1 MAPAKKSKRKGKA
14 KPARSAKK
22 TKAKAAKKT
31 AKKAVKKTAKKPA
44 VRSKGKLLGMKH
56 KASAKVTSGSYRVGG
71 VSIRAPRGP
80 RFDEI
85 LTKEA
90 LGFVAELHKKFE
102 KRRADLMDARL
113 KRQSRFD
120 KGELPDFLNETRK
133 IRESDWKIG
142 KLPKDL
148 LDRRVEITGPVD
160 RKMVVNALNSGAEVF
175 MADFEDACSPSW
187 QNLIE
192 GQINLKDRW
201 EGKID
206 FTDPQTKKEYKLGAK
221 LATLVVRP
229 RGWHLVEDHVT
240 VGGKPVSGALFDF
253 ALYLFHCAK
262 KARDAGSG
270 PYFYLPKI
278 EGHQEAK
285 LWNDVFVFAQRKLRM
300 PKGTIKATVLIETL
314 PAAFE
319 MDEILYELRDHICG
333 LNCGRWDYIFSFIK
347 RLGKNKRF
355 LTPDR
360 GVMTMD
366 RAFLRAYSLL
376 LIRTCHRRGAF
387 AMGGMAAQIPVKGD
401 AVKNEAAFTKVRQD
415 KEREAGDGH
424 DGTWVAH
431 PDLVPIASE
440 VFNRLMKTPNQL
452 DKLRRDVQVTRDQML
467 EMHSGERTE
476 DGLRQNIRVGIQYIE
491 AWLRGRGAVPLYHLM
506 EDAATAE
513 ISRAQVWQW
522 LYHRAKLADGR
533 EVTSELFDAVLK
545 DEMAKVR
552 DAIGH
557 QAYDAGRFREA
568 IDLFREMSL
577 AHDFAEFL
585 TIPAY
590 KLITTTKPSNANS
603 CDV

>member
-14 KPARSAKK
+14 KPARAVAKK
-22 TKAKAAKKT
+22 TKKT
-31 AKKAVKKTAKKPA
+31 AARQKSRGKLIGNKQPKAV
-44 VRSKGKLLGMKH
+44 S
-56 KASAKVTSGSYRVGG
+56 KVTKGSYRIGG
-71 VSIRAPRGP
+71 ASIHAVRGP

-90 LGFVAELHKKFE
+90 LGFVAELHKRFE
-102 KRRADLMDARL
+102 KKRAELMARRTAR
-113 KRQSRFD
+113 QARFD
-120 KGELPDFLNETRK
+120 KGELPDFLAETRK
-133 IRESDWKIG
+133 IRESDWKVG

-187 QNLIE
+187 DNLIE

-201 EGKID
+201 DGKID
-206 FTDPQTKKEYKLGAK
+206 FTDPVTGKEYKLGQK
-221 LATLVVRP
+221 VATLVVRP
-229 RGWHLVEDHVT
+229 RGWHLMEEHVT

-253 ALYLFHCAK
+253 GLYLFHCAQ
-262 KARDAGSG
+262 KARAAGSG

-278 EGHQEAK
+278 ESHQEAK
-285 LWNDVFVFAQRKLRM
+285 LWNDVFVFAQRKLKM

-319 MDEILYELRDHICG
+319 MDEILYELRDHIAG

-387 AMGGMAAQIPVKGD
+387 AMGGMAAQIPVRGD

-431 PDLVPIASE
+431 PDLVPVASE
-440 VFNRLMKTPNQL
+440 VFNRLMRTPNQL
-452 DKLRRDVQVTRDQML
+452 DKLRRDVQVTRDQLL
-467 EMHSGERTE
+467 EMHAGERTE
-476 DGLRQNIRVGIQYIE
+476 EGLRQNIRVGIQYIE
-491 AWLRGRGAVPLYHLM
+491 AWLRGRGAVPLYNLM

-522 LYHRAKLADGR
+522 LYHRARLADGR
-533 EVTSELFDAVLK
+533 EVTQELFENVLR

-552 DAIGH
+552 EAVGPSN
-557 QAYDAGRFREA
+557 YDKGRFPEA
-568 IDLFREMSL
+568 IDLFRDMSL

-585 TIPAY
+585 TLPAY
-590 KLITTTKPSNANS
+590 KLITSTRPSNANS
-603 CDV
+603 CDVA

>member
-1 MAPAKKSKRKGKA
+1 MASAKKSKRKAKKKA
-14 KPARSAKK
+14 AGPKK
-22 TKAKAAKKT
+22 TKARTAGKPAKKVVKKAAKK
-31 AKKAVKKTAKKPA
+31 APA
-44 VRSKGKLLGMKH
+44 KGKLLGKKH
-56 KASAKVTSGSYRVGG
+56 ASSPKVTSGVYRVGG
-71 VSIRAPRGP
+71 VSIRAARGP

-102 KRRADLMDARL
+102 KKRAELIDART

-133 IRESDWKIG
+133 VRESDWKIG

-148 LDRRVEITGPVD
+148 IDRRVEITGPVD

-201 EGKID
+201 DGKID
-206 FTDPQTKKEYKLGAK
+206 FTDSQTGKEYKLKQK

-229 RGWHLVEDHVT
+229 RGWHLTEDHVT

-253 ALYLFHCAK
+253 ALYFFHCAQK
-262 KARDAGSG
+262 SRAAGSG

-278 EGHQEAK
+278 ENHQEAK
-285 LWNDVFVFAQRKLRM
+285 LWNDVFVYAERKMKM

-319 MDEILYELRDHICG
+319 MDEILYELRDHIAG

-387 AMGGMAAQIPVKGD
+387 AMGGMAAQIPVRGD

-431 PDLVPIASE
+431 PDLVPVASE

-491 AWLRGRGAVPLYHLM
+491 AWLRGRGAVPLYNLM

-533 EVTSELFDAVLK
+533 EVTQELFESVLK
-545 DEMAKVR
+545 DEMARVR
-552 DAIGH
+552 EAIGP
-557 QAYDAGRFREA
+557 AVYDKGRFQEA

-577 AHDFAEFL
+577 AHEFAEFL

-590 KLITTTKPSNANS
+590 KLITAA
-603 CDV
+603 

>member
-14 KPARSAKK
+14 KPARAKKK
-22 TKAKAAKKT
+22 TKAKAAKKP
-31 AKKAVKKTAKKPA
+31 AKKSPARSNRKPA
-44 VRSKGKLLGMKH
+44 A
-56 KASAKVTSGSYRVGG
+56 KAAGGVFRVGG
-71 VSIRAPRGP
+71 ASIRGSRGP

-90 LGFVAELHKKFE
+90 LAFVAELHKKFE
-102 KRRADLMDARL
+102 KRRTDLMDARM

-133 IRESDWKIG
+133 IRESDWKVG

-148 LDRRVEITGPVD
+148 HDRRVEITGPVD

-187 QNLIE
+187 DNLIE

-201 EGKID
+201 DGKID
-206 FTDPQTKKEYKLGAK
+206 FTDPVTRKEYKLGQR

-229 RGWHLVEDHVT
+229 RGWHLTEDHVT

-253 ALYLFHCAK
+253 ALYFFHNA
-262 KARDAGSG
+262 ARARAAGSG

-278 EGHQEAK
+278 ESHQEAK
-285 LWNDVFVFAQRKLRM
+285 LWNDVFVFAQRKLKM

-319 MDEILYELRDHICG
+319 MDEILYELREHIAG

-387 AMGGMAAQIPVKGD
+387 AMGGMAAQIPVRGD

-431 PDLVPIASE
+431 PDLVPVASE

-467 EMHSGERTE
+467 EMHNGERTE

-533 EVTSELFDAVLK
+533 EVTQELFESVLK
-545 DEMAKVR
+545 DEMSKVR

-557 QAYDAGRFREA
+557 SAYDSGRFQEA

-577 AHDFAEFL
+577 AHEFAEFL

-590 KLITTTKPSNANS
+590 KLITKA
-603 CDV
+603 

>member
-14 KPARSAKK
+14 KPARAAAKK
-22 TKAKAAKKT
+22 TKKT
-31 AKKAVKKTAKKPA
+31 AARQKSRGKLVGKDRPKAV
-44 VRSKGKLLGMKH
+44 S
-56 KASAKVTSGSYRVGG
+56 KVTKGSYRIGG
-71 VSIRAPRGP
+71 ASIHAARGP

-90 LGFVAELHKKFE
+90 LGFVAELHKRFE
-102 KRRADLMDARL
+102 KKRAELMSRRAT
-113 KRQSRFD
+113 RQARFD
-120 KGELPDFLNETRK
+120 KGELPDFLAETRK
-133 IRESDWKIG
+133 IRESDWKVG

-160 RKMVVNALNSGAEVF
+160 RKMVVNALNSSAEVF

-187 QNLIE
+187 DNLIE

-201 EGKID
+201 DNKID
-206 FTDPQTKKEYKLGAK
+206 FTDPVTGKEYKLGQK
-221 LATLVVRP
+221 VATLVVRP
-229 RGWHLVEDHVT
+229 RGWHLLEEHVT

-253 ALYLFHCAK
+253 GLYLFHCAQ
-262 KARDAGSG
+262 KARAAGSG

-278 EGHQEAK
+278 ESHQEAK
-285 LWNDVFVFAQRKLRM
+285 LWNDVFVFAQRKLKM

-319 MDEILYELRDHICG
+319 MDEILYELRDHIAG

-387 AMGGMAAQIPVKGD
+387 AMGGMAAQIPVRGD

-431 PDLVPIASE
+431 PDLVPVASE
-440 VFNRLMKTPNQL
+440 VFNRMMRTPNQL
-452 DKLRRDVQVTRDQML
+452 DKLRRDVQVTRDQLL
-467 EMHSGERTE
+467 EMHAGERTE
-476 DGLRQNIRVGIQYIE
+476 EGLRQNIRVGIQYIE
-491 AWLRGRGAVPLYHLM
+491 AWLRGRGAVPLYNLM

-522 LYHRAKLADGR
+522 LYHRARLADGR
-533 EVTSELFDAVLK
+533 EVTQELFESVLR

-552 DAIGH
+552 EAVGP
-557 QAYDAGRFREA
+557 AVYDKGRFPEA
-568 IDLFREMSL
+568 IELFRDMSL

-585 TIPAY
+585 TLPAY
-590 KLITTTKPSNANS
+590 KLITSTRPSNSNS
-603 CDV
+603 CEVD